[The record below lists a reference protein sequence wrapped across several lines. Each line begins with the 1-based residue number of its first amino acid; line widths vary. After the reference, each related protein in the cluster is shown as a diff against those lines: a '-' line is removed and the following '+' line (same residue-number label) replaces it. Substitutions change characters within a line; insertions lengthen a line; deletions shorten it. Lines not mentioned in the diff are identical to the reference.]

1 MINGRKRFLLVDTI
15 GNVLLV
21 RVTSADTP
29 EREGAQVLLWRER
42 EKLPRLLLIWADS
55 GYDGEALRT
64 WVRKELG
71 CALEI
76 VHPPAGQRGFQVHQ
90 RRWVVEQT
98 FGCLSRCRRLSKDY
112 EHSCRYSESWV
123 YLASIQRMLNRF
135 DHIPATEL
143 EAPAV
148 A

>member
-29 EREGAQVLLWRER
+29 EREGAQMLLWHER
-42 EKLPRLLLIWADS
+42 EKLPRLLLIWADR
-55 GYDGEALRT
+55 GYDGETLRA
-64 WVRKELG
+64 WVRAELG
-71 CALEI
+71 CELEI
-76 VHPPAGQRGFQVHQ
+76 VQPRAGQRGFQVHPK
-90 RRWVVEQT
+90 RWVVEQT

-112 EHSCRYSESWV
+112 EHSCRYSESWI
-123 YLASIQRMLNRF
+123 YLASIQRMLTRI
-135 DHIPATEL
+135 DRTALASPAN
-143 EAPAV
+143 PAV

>member
-21 RVTSADTP
+21 WVTSADTP
-29 EREGAQVLLWRER
+29 EREGAQLLLWRQR
-42 EKLPRLLLIWADS
+42 TKLPRLQLIWADR
-55 GYDGEALRT
+55 GYDGEALRA
-64 WVRKELG
+64 WVQDELG
-71 CALEI
+71 CELEI

-90 RRWVVEQT
+90 RRWIVEQT

-123 YLASIQRMLNRF
+123 YLASIHRMLNRF
-135 DHIPATEL
+135 DRIPAIDQ
-143 EAPAV
+143 PAQ
-148 A
+148 AIA